1 MNPKPSLLLPTKR
14 PRCVFSKTRPN
25 IVVKITG
32 NNFVKKLSQEEAEK
46 LISYTEAHPGEYYKT
61 EYWTQALNNG
71 LKFDS
76 TPDGLRLIWLS
87 MQTSSKIGT
96 NFSLSV
102 SKPGTFQAQVIEE
115 PLLIKRNIIVSTN
128 KSERKFYDVGIL
140 EEKALKNG
148 ILEKFKR
155 VVEKCRKIVK
165 KEISEK
171 EILDLLVLHKGNS
184 KELIAFLINNNSQN
198 QLQIIFED
206 CCSLSRRKLSYN
218 TFLSTYIK
226 FNGSVTEVF
235 NYFSK
240 QPKD

>member
-14 PRCVFSKTRPN
+14 PRCVFSKIRPN

-32 NNFVKKLSQEEAEK
+32 NNFVKKLSQEETQK
-46 LISYTEAHPGEYYKT
+46 LISYTESHPGEYYKT
-61 EYWTQALNNG
+61 EYWAQALNDG

-96 NFSLSV
+96 NFSLSIT
-102 SKPGTFQAQVIEE
+102 KPGTFQTPEVEE
-115 PLLIKRNIIVSTN
+115 PLLIKRNIVVSTN
-128 KSERKFYDVGIL
+128 KNVRTFYDVGIL
-140 EEKALKNG
+140 EEKALQNG
-148 ILEKFKR
+148 IVEKFKS
-155 VVEKCRKIVK
+155 VVEKCKKIVK

-171 EILDLLVLHKGNS
+171 EVLDLLVFHKGNS

-198 QLQIIFED
+198 QLQVIYED
-206 CCSLSRRKLSYN
+206 CCSLNRHKIPYSI
-218 TFLSTYIK
+218 FLSAYIK
-226 FNGSVTEVF
+226 FNGSATEVY

-240 QPKD
+240 LPKD